1 MNVTLDGFNQTLTDA
16 IQNSDDVCQ
25 HYTAVLAGVAALL
38 AVVSEI
44 LPYSKCDGN
53 GICHLLY
60 RRVTAHLQARRDSAS
75 QNDLPL

>member
-1 MNVTLDGFNQTLTDA
+1 MDVSLDGLNQTLTDA

-25 HYTAVLAGVAALL
+25 HYTAVLAGLAAAL

-60 RRVTAHLQARRDSAS
+60 RRVTAHLQARRDSAVQS
-75 QNDLPL
+75 DLPL

>member
-1 MNVTLDGFNQTLTDA
+1 MDVSLDGLNQTLTDA

-53 GICHLLY
+53 GVCHQLF
-60 RRVTAHLQARRDSAS
+60 RRISAHLQARRDSAAQS
-75 QNDLPL
+75 DLPF

>member
-1 MNVTLDGFNQTLTDA
+1 MDELNQTLTDA

-53 GICHLLY
+53 GICHLLF
-60 RRVTAHLQARRDSAS
+60 RRIAARVQARRDTAS
-75 QNDLPL
+75 QDSLPL